1 MKNNLFD
8 GIRLMSEGK
17 TLNNELRAINAKA
30 EELDKVGGIIAE
42 GAQIKIPMQELRAV
56 VSGSAETKTQ
66 SYEITPSAN
75 VITRARYIE
84 GLQANALYPI
94 MKNNCSRW
102 ESESESADTPTYSHI
117 TLTPHRMYSEILYS
131 VSIVLNSNSTLQD
144 ALTADLVNDIYNKV
158 ESTMFSDADATD
170 GNPKGL
176 FNIVTPT
183 ELSELS
189 FTNAE
194 KAFFESGAKQPLY
207 IFSPST
213 YTSVRAA
220 YEDNFKD
227 GKFRDIEYIVTS
239 NMQDDCI
246 LLCDLSFLIVGL
258 FGSLHADIDNVTRRK
273 DGIIRMICNTFWDWN
288 ITNQNAF
295 QAIKI
300 TTE

>member
-1 MKNNLFD
+1 MKNYLFD
-8 GIRLMSEGK
+8 AIRLKSEGK
-17 TLNNELRAINAKA
+17 GFNNELRALTAKA
-30 EELDKVGGIIAE
+30 EELDNIAYLE
-42 GAQIKIPMQELRAV
+42 GAMIQLPMAELRGI

-66 SYEITPSAN
+66 SYEITPTAN
-75 VITRARYIE
+75 VVTRARYIE
-84 GLQANALYPI
+84 GLAANALYPI
-94 MKNNCSRW
+94 MRNNCSRW
-102 ESESESADTPTYSHI
+102 ESESGETPTYTHVM
-117 TLTPHRMYSEILYS
+117 LTPHRMYSEILYS
-131 VSIVLNSNSTLQD
+131 VDIILNSNSTLQN
-144 ALTADLVNDIYNKV
+144 ALTEDLVNDIYNKI
-158 ESTMFSDADATD
+158 ERTMMSDSDGTD

-176 FNIVTPT
+176 FDYIIPT

-194 KAFFESGAKQPLY
+194 KDFYSSGAKQPLY

-213 YTSVRAA
+213 YTAIRAT
-220 YEDNFKD
+220 YEDCFKD

-246 LLCDLSFLIVGL
+246 LLCDLNYLIVGL

-288 ITNQNAF
+288 VTNKDAF

-300 TTE
+300 TE